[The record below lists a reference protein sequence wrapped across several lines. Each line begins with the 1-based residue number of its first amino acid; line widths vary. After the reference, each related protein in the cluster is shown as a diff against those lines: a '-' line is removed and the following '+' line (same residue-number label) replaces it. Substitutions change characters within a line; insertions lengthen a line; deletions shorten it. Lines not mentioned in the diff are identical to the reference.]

1 MSDPFAEAALLMAD
15 SRYALG
21 REFSAPLSANTVGR
35 LELPRGSAYLA
46 IRGEADPDTLFQAR
60 FGSPMAEVVEES
72 GTVRVV
78 YHQHGGRMRKE
89 KYEGLILLNPG
100 VTWAI
105 TCSGGAAWLRADLRR
120 VAVTSIAIS
129 HGVSDVEIDLGPP
142 TDVIPVTI
150 RGGVSELTIR
160 RPRGTAIRLR
170 VKGGAANITFDQ
182 QFFAASGGK
191 IVLATP
197 DVDEAEARYEI
208 EITGGIS
215 RVNVI

>member
-35 LELPRGSAYLA
+35 LELPRGSAYLT
-46 IRGEADPDTLFQAR
+46 IRGEADPDMLFQAR
-60 FGSPMAEVVEES
+60 FGSPMADVVEEG

-78 YHQHGGRMRKE
+78 YHQHGGRTRKE
-89 KYEGLILLNPG
+89 KYEGLLLLNAG

-120 VAVTSIAIS
+120 LNVTSIAIS

-142 TDVIPVTI
+142 TDVIPITI

-160 RPRGTAIRLR
+160 RPRGTATRLR
-170 VKGGAANITFDQ
+170 VKGGAANVTFDQ